1 MPQIQQENGQ
11 KTEGQKL
18 ASAGSGP
25 GVGEASATAEVP
37 EEGREGGS
45 GTIREK

>member
-25 GVGEASATAEVP
+25 GAGEASAIAEMT
-37 EEGREGGS
+37 EERREGGNA
-45 GTIREK
+45 TIKEK